1 MSTPSTAA
9 PVNELRK
16 RTDMPMMDCK
26 AALQATGGDI
36 EAAIDHLRKAGAKAS
51 LKRAGNET
59 AEGRVGVFIDNAAQ
73 VGAIVELRCE
83 SAPVAKGEHF
93 VKLAN
98 AVAQVAATKNPANVD
113 ALLAA
118 TDAAGKPV
126 QDLVHDVIAV
136 LRENMK
142 VHRFAR
148 FQGGLFG
155 EYVHHDGTL
164 GVLLQASGSG
174 ANPALLRDVCMH
186 VAAVQPTPVAA
197 RREEV
202 AADLIAKEK
211 EIAKAKAEATGKPAQ
226 IAEKI
231 AEGQMKTWFAENV
244 LVEQPFV
251 KDQAKTVGQVLKE
264 AGLEVTKFVRYK
276 VGEIPA

>member
-1 MSTPSTAA
+1 MSKPITAA
-9 PVNELRK
+9 LVNELRK
-16 RTDMPMMDCK
+16 RTDLPMMECK
-26 AALQATGGDI
+26 SALQATGGDI
-36 EAAIDHLRKAGAKAS
+36 DAAIDHLRKAGAKAS

-59 AEGRVGVFIDNAAQ
+59 AEGRIGVHLDNAAQ

-98 AVAQVAATKNPANVD
+98 EIAKVVAAKNPADVD
-113 ALLAA
+113 ALLT
-118 TDAAGKPV
+118 TDSGKGKTV
-126 QDLVHDVIAV
+126 TDLIHDVIAV

-142 VHRFAR
+142 VQRFTR
-148 FQGGLFG
+148 LTGGMFG

-164 GVLLQASGSG
+164 GVLLQVKGSG
-174 ANPALLRDVCMH
+174 ANPGLLRDVCMH
-186 VAAVQPTPVAA
+186 IAAVQPTPVAA

-202 AADLIAKEK
+202 DPALVAKEK
-211 EIAKAKAEATGKPAQ
+211 EIAKAKAEATGKPPQ

-231 AEGQMKTWFAENV
+231 AEGQRKAWYAENV
-244 LVEQPFV
+244 LAEQPFV

-264 AGLEVTKFVRYK
+264 AGLEVTRFVRYK
-276 VGEIPA
+276 VGEVPA

>member
-1 MSTPSTAA
+1 MSTPITAA
-9 PVNELRK
+9 MVNDLRK
-16 RTDMPMMDCK
+16 RTDLPMMECK
-26 AALQATGGDI
+26 AALVEAGGDMGK
-36 EAAIDHLRKAGAKAS
+36 AIDIIRVRVKGAGV
-51 LKRAGNET
+51 KRAGNET
-59 AEGRVGVFIDNAAQ
+59 AEGRIGVYIDKAAQ
-73 VGAIVELRCE
+73 VGALVELRCE

-93 VKLAN
+93 IKLAN
-98 AVAQVAATKNPANVD
+98 AVAQIAAKQDLANVE
-113 ALLAA
+113 ALVAA
-118 TDAAGKPV
+118 TDASGKSV
-126 QDLVHDVIAV
+126 ADLVADTIGI
-136 LRENMK
+136 LRENMR

-148 FQGGLFG
+148 LSGGMFG
-155 EYVHHDGTL
+155 EYVHHNGTL

-174 ANPALLRDVCMH
+174 TNPELLRDVCMH
-186 VAAVQPTPVAA
+186 IAAIQPTPLAT

-202 AADLIAKEK
+202 PAEIVVKEK
-211 EIAKAKAEATGKPAQ
+211 QIAQAKAEATGKPAQ

-251 KDQAKTVGQVLKE
+251 KDQAKTVGQILKE

>member
-1 MSTPSTAA
+1 MSTPITAA
-9 PVNELRK
+9 QVNELRK
-16 RTDMPMMDCK
+16 RTDLPMMECK
-26 AALQATGGDI
+26 AALQEAGGDMDK
-36 EAAIDHLRKAGAKAS
+36 AIDIIRVRVKGAGV
-51 LKRAGNET
+51 KRAGNET
-59 AEGRVGVFIDNAAQ
+59 AEGRIGVFIDNAAQ
-73 VGAIVELRCE
+73 VGALVEMRCE

-98 AVAQVAATKNPANVD
+98 AIAKVAATKNPATVE

-118 TDAAGKPV
+118 TDAAGKSV
-126 QDLVHDVIAV
+126 QDLVTDTIGV
-136 LRENMK
+136 LREHMK
-142 VHRFAR
+142 VQRFAR
-148 FQGGLFG
+148 LQGGLFG

-174 ANPALLRDVCMH
+174 ANPGMLRDVCMH
-186 VAAVQPTPVAA
+186 IAAVQPTPVAA
-197 RREEV
+197 RRDEV
-202 AADLIAKEK
+202 PEAVIAKEK

>member
-1 MSTPSTAA
+1 MSTPITAA
-9 PVNELRK
+9 MVNDLRK
-16 RTDMPMMDCK
+16 RTDLPMMECK
-26 AALQATGGDI
+26 AALQEAGGDMDK
-36 EAAIDHLRKAGAKAS
+36 AIDIIRVKVKGAGV
-51 LKRAGNET
+51 KRAGNET

-73 VGAIVELRCE
+73 VGALVEMRCE

-98 AVAQVAATKNPANVD
+98 AVAQVVAARNPASAE

-118 TDAAGKPV
+118 TDAAGKSV
-126 QDLVHDVIAV
+126 ADLVADTIGV
-136 LRENMK
+136 LRENMRI
-142 VHRFAR
+142 HRFAR
-148 FQGGLFG
+148 LQGGLFG
-155 EYVHHDGTL
+155 EYIHHDGTL
-164 GVLLQASGSG
+164 GVLLQATGSG
-174 ANPALLRDVCMH
+174 ANPSLLRDVCMH
-186 VAAVQPTPVAA
+186 IAAVQPTPVAA

-202 AADLIAKEK
+202 PAEVVAKEK

-251 KDQAKTVGQVLKE
+251 KDQGKTVGQILKD

>member
-1 MSTPSTAA
+1 
-9 PVNELRK
+9 V
-16 RTDMPMMDCK
+16 
-26 AALQATGGDI
+26 
-36 EAAIDHLRKAGAKAS
+36 
-51 LKRAGNET
+51 
-59 AEGRVGVFIDNAAQ
+59 V
-73 VGAIVELRCE
+73 
-83 SAPVAKGEHF
+83 
-93 VKLAN
+93 
-98 AVAQVAATKNPANVD
+98 ATKNPASVE
-113 ALLAA
+113 ALL
-118 TDAAGKPV
+118 TTAGGTGKTV
-126 QDLVHDVIAV
+126 QELIHDVIAV
-136 LRENMK
+136 LREHMK
-142 VHRFAR
+142 VQRFTR
-148 FQGGLFG
+148 LNGGLFG

-186 VAAVQPTPVAA
+186 IAAVQPTPVAT

-202 AADLIAKEK
+202 PATVIDKEK
-211 EIAKAKAEATGKPAQ
+211 EIAKKKAEATGKPAQ

-231 AEGQMKTWFAENV
+231 AEGQLKTWLAENV

>member
-1 MSTPSTAA
+1 MATPITAA
-9 PVNELRK
+9 LVNDLRK
-16 RTDMPMMDCK
+16 RTDLPMMECK
-26 AALQATGGDI
+26 AALQEAGGDM
-36 EAAIDHLRKAGAKAS
+36 ERAIDIIRVKVKGAGV
-51 LKRAGNET
+51 KRAGNET
-59 AEGRVGVFIDNAAQ
+59 AEGRVGVYIDNAAQ
-73 VGAIVELRCE
+73 VGALVEVRCE

-98 AVAQVAATKNPANVD
+98 AIAQVVAKQNPSTVD
-113 ALLAA
+113 TLL
-118 TDAAGKPV
+118 TSDNGAGKTV
-126 QDLVHDVIAV
+126 QDLIHDVIAV

-142 VHRFAR
+142 VQRFAR
-148 FQGGLFG
+148 LHGGLFG

-174 ANPALLRDVCMH
+174 ANPAVLRDVCMH
-186 VAAVQPTPVAA
+186 IAAVQPTPVAA

-202 AADLIAKEK
+202 AADLIAREK
-211 EIAKAKAEATGKPAQ
+211 DIAKAKAEATGKPAQ

-251 KDQAKTVGQVLKE
+251 KDQAKTVGQILKE

>member
-1 MSTPSTAA
+1 MSTPITASM
-9 PVNELRK
+9 VNDLRK
-16 RTDMPMMDCK
+16 RTDLPMMDCK
-26 AALQATGGDI
+26 AALKEADGDLDKAVDI
-36 EAAIDHLRKAGAKAS
+36 LRVRNKGVIG
-51 LKRAGNET
+51 KRAGNET
-59 AEGRVGVFIDNAAQ
+59 AEGRIGVFIDNAAQ
-73 VGAIVELRCE
+73 VGAVVELRCE

-98 AVAQVAATKNPANVD
+98 TVAKIAGAKNPANVE

-118 TDAAGKPV
+118 TDAAGKSV
-126 QDLVHDVIAV
+126 SDLIADTIGV

-142 VHRFAR
+142 VQRFAR
-148 FQGGLFG
+148 LTGGMFG

-174 ANPALLRDVCMH
+174 ANPELLRDVCMH
-186 VAAVQPTPVAA
+186 IAAIQPTPVAT

-202 AADLIAKEK
+202 AESVIAKEK

-244 LVEQPFV
+244 LLEQPFV
-251 KDQAKTVGQVLKE
+251 KDQAKSVGQLLKE